1 NGWFFSFGL
10 TTIFFISI
18 NAYVLGQAI
27 KGAVLLGNDWVFILY
42 NLTHGLLEI
51 PAIYFFYRIG
61 IKSFKIIISFLII
74 NNYKLNFYDE
84 IKEILKLIYY
94 GYVFLF
100 GAALVEFLI

>member
-1 NGWFFSFGL
+1 M
-10 TTIFFISI
+10 
-18 NAYVLGQAI
+18 
-27 KGAVLLGNDWVFILY
+27 FILY

-74 NNYKLNFYDE
+74 NNYKFKFYDE
-84 IKEILKLIYY
+84 IKEMLKLFLY
-94 GYVFLF
+94 GVVFLF